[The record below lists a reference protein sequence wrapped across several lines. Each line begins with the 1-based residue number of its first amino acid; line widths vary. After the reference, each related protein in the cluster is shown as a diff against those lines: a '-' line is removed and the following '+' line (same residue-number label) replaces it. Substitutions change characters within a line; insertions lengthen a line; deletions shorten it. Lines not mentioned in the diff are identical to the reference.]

1 MPLRSISATLLPMGF
16 ADIAAELSEI
26 VQSSEP
32 LLRQFRN
39 VEATFQQAPGKWSK
53 KEILAH
59 LIDSASNNHQRFV
72 RAASQGSLEFPPYD
86 QDKMIVMQHP
96 NLASWELL
104 IELWS
109 AYNRYLAYVLG
120 QIPTSCAEVQCR
132 IGSNKPV
139 TLLWLAGD
147 YVEHLKHHLNQI
159 VGQQFTTAW
168 SAKASL

>member
-1 MPLRSISATLLPMGF
+1 VTFASISLALLEAIRSAEPMLHQVGN
-16 ADIAAELSEI
+16 AD
-26 VQSSEP
+26 
-32 LLRQFRN
+32 
-39 VEATFQQAPGKWSK
+39 ATFRLSPGKWSK

-72 RAASQGSLEFPPYD
+72 RAATQGKVEFPGYE
-86 QDKMIVMQHP
+86 QDKLVVLQNP

-109 AYNRYLAYVLG
+109 AYNRYLSHILQ
-120 QIPTSCAEVQCR
+120 QIPDSDSEIACT
-132 IGSNKPV
+132 IGGRPPV

-159 VGQQFTTAW
+159 LGDRFQTAW
-168 SAKASL
+168 SAKASF

>member
-1 MPLRSISATLLPMGF
+1 MDFARIS
-16 ADIAAELSEI
+16 AELSEV

-72 RAASQGSLEFPPYD
+72 RAASQGSLEFPGYD
-86 QDKMIVMQHP
+86 QEKMVVLQHP

-109 AYNRYLAYVLG
+109 AYNRYLAYVLS
-120 QIPTSCAEVQCR
+120 QMPASSAEVQCR
-132 IGSNKPV
+132 IGGRPPV
-139 TLLWLAGD
+139 TLIWLAND

-159 VGQQFTTAW
+159 VGNQFSTAW
-168 SAKASL
+168 KATASL